1 MRTKSKRF
9 GSGSRALMTKTT
21 NYLSLG
27 LYKERPS
34 YRRRLQ
40 LSKKDIQHFKTWIF
54 KQIFYFCGSFLPSW
68 IHWPDWIWIQS
79 LSTASCLDVHGVS
92 LSITSSM
99 AVQGVSISTASSLD
113 VQGVFLS
120 ITSSM
125 DVQGVFWEQI
135 KLFCFLSDNER
146 TISKRFAFVPIIS
159 GPNQNVL
166 LWFVS
171 LWIK

>member
-1 MRTKSKRF
+1 
-9 GSGSRALMTKTT
+9 
-21 NYLSLG
+21 
-27 LYKERPS
+27 
-34 YRRRLQ
+34 
-40 LSKKDIQHFKTWIF
+40 
-54 KQIFYFCGSFLPSW
+54 
-68 IHWPDWIWIQS
+68 
-79 LSTASCLDVHGVS
+79 VHGVS

-166 LWFVS
+166 L
-171 LWIK
+171 